1 MGDMLD
7 TIVLIVIWIVNG
19 GLVIVFWLI
28 DHVLPL
34 AAIPAFCLLVVQA
47 RPEQRLYALAAG
59 GLSLLAS
66 FLVPPPI
73 PLIILVMAWAGMA
86 AIRVDGFNPDS
97 LRWRVVGGLALY
109 AVAALGWTAY
119 SAYVASLSAEQW
131 GALLAADEA
140 AATIAQGRSFLGTIS
155 VWGLWIIVPL
165 GYFSLLLQG
174 VFVHAPLAASPERI
188 IQTVRARG
196 ESAPEG
202 ENVRHPSWL
211 PFVQR

>member
-1 MGDMLD
+1 MKDIID
-7 TIVLIVIWIVNG
+7 TLVLVLIWIANG
-19 GLVIVFWLI
+19 GLVVIFWLI
-28 DHVLPL
+28 DHALLL
-34 AAIPAFCLLVVQA
+34 AAIPAFYLLAVQA
-47 RPEQRLYALAAG
+47 RREQHLYALAAG

-66 FLVPPPI
+66 LLVPPPI
-73 PLIILVMAWAGMA
+73 PLITLVMAWAGAA
-86 AIRVDGFNPDS
+86 AIKVDRFNPDS

-119 SAYVASLSAEQW
+119 SAYVANLSAEQW
-131 GALLAADEA
+131 GALFAADEA
-140 AATIAQGRSFLGTIS
+140 AATIAQGRSFLSTIS
-155 VWGLWIIVPL
+155 VWGLWIIVPM

-196 ESAPEG
+196 DAVSEGDSAQ
-202 ENVRHPSWL
+202 RHPWL

>member
-1 MGDMLD
+1 MNDILD
-7 TIVLIVIWIVNG
+7 TLILVLIWIANG
-19 GLVIVFWLI
+19 GLVVVFWLI
-28 DHVLPL
+28 DHVLLL
-34 AAIPAFCLLVVQA
+34 AAIPAFYLLVVQA
-47 RPEQRLYALAAG
+47 RREQRIYALAAG

-66 FLVPPPI
+66 LLVPPPI
-73 PLIILVMAWAGMA
+73 PLIILVMAWAGVVA
-86 AIRVDGFNPDS
+86 VKVDRFNPGS

-119 SAYVASLSAEQW
+119 SAYVANLSAEQW
-131 GALLAADEA
+131 GALFAADEA
-140 AATIAQGRSFLGTIS
+140 AATIAQGRSFLSTIS

-174 VFVHAPLAASPERI
+174 IFVHAPLAASPEKI

-196 ESAPEG
+196 EAAPEG
-202 ENVRHPSWL
+202 ENARHPSWL